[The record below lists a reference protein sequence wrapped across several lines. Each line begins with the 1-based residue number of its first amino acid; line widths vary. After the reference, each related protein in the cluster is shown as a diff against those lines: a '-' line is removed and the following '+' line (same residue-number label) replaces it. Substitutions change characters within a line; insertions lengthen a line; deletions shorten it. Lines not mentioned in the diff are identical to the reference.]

1 VTASIIPSD
10 LGIRGIVDAHLATKP
25 AGTRA
30 WDSYT
35 EAHREADRAD
45 GIEGLLGDGLAAR
58 NFSEATG

>member
-1 VTASIIPSD
+1 MASIIPSD
-10 LGIRGIVDAHLATKP
+10 LGTRGMVHAHLATKP
-25 AGTRA
+25 AETRA

-35 EAHREADRAD
+35 EAHREVDRAD

>member
-25 AGTRA
+25 AETRT

-35 EAHREADRAD
+35 EAHRKADRAD
-45 GIEGLLGDGLAAR
+45 DIEGLLGDGMAAR